1 MRTIMIVVAA
11 VGVVAALGIAWS
23 NVVLM
28 APVVSHDPV
37 SAVAQVPPDA
47 LDSVAESFASYEK
60 IRSHLAEDKLEG
72 VSKEAER
79 LAKFSERAADRAQET
94 LKARFEAAAKA
105 AGKVQAAK
113 DLAQAR
119 LGFGEISREFVEI
132 LRADPT
138 LARGRYVYRCPMVKK
153 GYALWV
159 QTEKAV
165 SNPYMGKAM
174 VTCGVDALKD

>member
-1 MRTIMIVVAA
+1 MRTRIIVVAA
-11 VGVVAALGIAWS
+11 VGITAALGIAWS
-23 NVVLM
+23 NAIVGTPAVTHELRL
-28 APVVSHDPV
+28 
-37 SAVAQVPPDA
+37 AVAHVPPDA
-47 LDSVAESFASYEK
+47 IDSVAESFASYEK
-60 IRSHLAEDKLEG
+60 IRSLLAEDKLEG

-79 LAKFSERAADRAQET
+79 FAKFSERAADRAQDA
-94 LKARFEAAAKA
+94 LKARYEAAAKA

-119 LGFGEISREFVEI
+119 LEFGEISREFVEI

-174 VTCGVDALKD
+174 ATCGVDALKE